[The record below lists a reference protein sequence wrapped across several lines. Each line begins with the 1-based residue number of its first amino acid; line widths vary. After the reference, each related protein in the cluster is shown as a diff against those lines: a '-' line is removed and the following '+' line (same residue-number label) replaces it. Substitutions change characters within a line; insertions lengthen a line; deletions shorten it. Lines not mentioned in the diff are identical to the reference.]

1 VNTLNLD
8 RDKCKRRNRLA
19 GLRGNV
25 ETTPLRFLRADQLR
39 VVTASGALPKD
50 DEAALELINSK
61 IPGTLSSDQ
70 VYIHYMEAG
79 STRYIDDRHAF
90 LDPST
95 LKRIVKCAADGFAF
109 MNSHRTG
116 DVSTPSELP
125 FGRTFVGQLQ
135 TVRDDAGNSHKAAI
149 LGVYMLR
156 GEMPN
161 GANGPSTDAIH
172 AGINGGTMFD
182 VSLGLYGGWKKCDV
196 CQQDLYGVDQ
206 DGNYICPHV
215 PGSTRKMNK
224 DQINAQKVRGV
235 DTGCCTYSIMDATAN
250 EVSAVYDGA
259 IPGAGFRKARD
270 LARSQNLSRSLQ
282 VQFSKAYPGIFKPQ
296 KEFGMRVSL
305 ASLMN
310 AFRQNPNQT
319 VEIDDVEDLDGAEFG
334 PRTLAPARV
343 ATRLSVQETDASGEL
358 ARLRAENE
366 RLNREAAERSER
378 EAAEAAERDRL
389 EAERFATAL
398 VAGNSILPAEKD
410 HYQRLYLQLATD
422 DRANP
427 LKTGN
432 RLAMFTAL
440 TGARPKHKLTTDL
453 VASNP
458 GVKQAFSL
466 ISPDAPSADE
476 DAANDLSKLRAATK
490 KAMS

>member
-1 VNTLNLD
+1 
-8 RDKCKRRNRLA
+8 
-19 GLRGNV
+19 
-25 ETTPLRFLRADQLR
+25 
-39 VVTASGALPKD
+39 
-50 DEAALELINSK
+50 
-61 IPGTLSSDQ
+61 
-70 VYIHYMEAG
+70 
-79 STRYIDDRHAF
+79 
-90 LDPST
+90 
-95 LKRIVKCAADGFAF
+95 
-109 MNSHRTG
+109 
-116 DVSTPSELP
+116 
-125 FGRTFVGQLQ
+125 
-135 TVRDDAGNSHKAAI
+135 
-149 LGVYMLR
+149 
-156 GEMPN
+156 
-161 GANGPSTDAIH
+161 
-172 AGINGGTMFD
+172 
-182 VSLGLYGGWKKCDV
+182 
-196 CQQDLYGVDQ
+196 
-206 DGNYICPHV
+206 
-215 PGSTRKMNK
+215 
-224 DQINAQKVRGV
+224 
-235 DTGCCTYSIMDATAN
+235 
-250 EVSAVYDGA
+250 
-259 IPGAGFRKARD
+259 
-270 LARSQNLSRSLQ
+270 
-282 VQFSKAYPGIFKPQ
+282 
-296 KEFGMRVSL
+296 MRVSL

-334 PRTLAPARV
+334 PRTLAPARL

-389 EAERFATAL
+389 EAERFATGL

-410 HYQRLYLQLATD
+410 HYQRLHLQLATD

-440 TGARPKHKLTTDL
+440 TGARPKHKLTTDQ